1 MASQTGRE
9 PAELERTGSDGG
21 RDGPGPD
28 DGPRPDGRSDP
39 EGSAT
44 GPGWL
49 DRTWYRSRVGIAVI
63 AGDLLLTAVLVAAA
77 TLAYDGPLLGVAG
90 LSTGIV
96 PPYVPVFSLLGA
108 LGFVFTTLIER
119 FDGSTGRLLRYNFRL
134 LAALPLGI
142 GVFLLSDVVL
152 AEAASNDALVAG
164 TVFLAGLY
172 VNLAYKRLG
181 ALARRLLP
189 GERSD
194 RSSSSED
201 DGRSSSSSEGQSPG

>member
-1 MASQTGRE
+1 MAGQTERD
-9 PAELERTGSDGG
+9 PNELGGDTSDESRGFGG
-21 RDGPGPD
+21 ADGP
-28 DGPRPDGRSDP
+28 
-39 EGSAT
+39 E
-44 GPGWL
+44 WL
-49 DRTWYRSRVGIAVI
+49 DRTWYRSGVGIAI
-63 AGDLLLTAVLVAAA
+63 AVGDLLLTVVLVAAA
-77 TLAYDGPLLGVAG
+77 TVTYDGSFAGVADLSAG
-90 LSTGIV
+90 LV

-119 FDGSTGRLLRYNFRL
+119 FDGSAGRLLRYNFHL

-152 AEAASNDALVAG
+152 GEAATNDALVAG

-189 GERSD
+189 GGRSD
-194 RSSSSED
+194 GNDTDADGGSGSKADGESSESDAD
-201 DGRSSSSSEGQSPG
+201 DDRSEPDPSR